1 MLITFSRVV
10 ADGCVFVF
18 ESPAVALSR
27 ECAGNWEVSFSPPP
41 APPAAYLPN
50 NQIPEWHQTVGWTHT
65 CGGRP
70 VFSPSFIL
78 WQWQSLFGNRPVPVP
93 SYLPPFIHEQVLNSE
108 HSPRCLMNKQK
119 ARIKNYFSWTFV
131 GIRVCKKCIFSSSY
145 NVWQVWE
152 RFTRPWDTFW
162 LSVPRCIF
170 FHLDVNHQMW

>member
-1 MLITFSRVV
+1 MLIVFSRVV
-10 ADGCVFVF
+10 ADVFLCSNLQLFSYLGSV
-18 ESPAVALSR
+18 R
-27 ECAGNWEVSFSPPP
+27 ETEVSFSPPP
-41 APPAAYLPN
+41 APPAAYLPH
-50 NQIPEWHQTVGWTHT
+50 NQIPEWHQRWVGPIPA
-65 CGGRP
+65 GEDR
-70 VFSPSFIL
+70 FSPPSFIL
-78 WQWQSLFGNRPVPVP
+78 WQCQSLFGNRPVPVP

-108 HSPRCLMNKQK
+108 HSPRCLKNKLK
-119 ARIKNYFSWTFV
+119 AGIIFFSWTFV